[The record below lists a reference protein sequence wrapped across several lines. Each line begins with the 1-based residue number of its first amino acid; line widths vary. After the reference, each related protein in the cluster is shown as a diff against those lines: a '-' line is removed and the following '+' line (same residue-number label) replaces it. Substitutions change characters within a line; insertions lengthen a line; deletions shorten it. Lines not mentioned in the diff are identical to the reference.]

1 MNLRK
6 LAFLLLPIAM
16 LAFCVT
22 GCSLSAPEASP
33 RNLTFAPLEFD
44 VPEIAREKRENGLQL
59 YLKPDHE
66 LPLVRI
72 TAMLGVGAI
81 VEPPEKTGLAAVYAS
96 LLRQGGA
103 GELDP
108 DEMDET
114 LERMAADFSADADT
128 YAVTLEMSLRAE
140 DLDRGLGILSQVL
153 RRPRFD
159 SARLEIIKRRMQEE
173 IRRRNDDPAQLSRH
187 ILYRALYGEHP
198 LGLRP
203 EVETVNAVERVDL
216 VELHRRYSHPNN
228 LQIGI
233 SGDFDPLLLE
243 GLVARHFDNWPAGSV
258 AQLPIPPLGQTPA
271 PAIWVASKE
280 LSQTTILLGEIGLTK
295 DNPDQYAVRVMN
307 YLLGGGGFNSRLM
320 RKIRSDRGLAY
331 SVYSYYQVGRRLP
344 GPFVAG
350 CETRP
355 DAVDEVIELM
365 QQTMEEM
372 RSDPVSQQDLK
383 LAKESLINSFVF
395 TFEDQHDVV
404 AMTMRLDYYDYPAD
418 YLSGYR
424 DRIAAV
430 TRADVMRVARRYL
443 DPERQALVL
452 VGDIDADDPALRRFE
467 KPVRVF
473 DLE

>member
-1 MNLRK
+1 MILRK
-6 LAFLLLPIAM
+6 LAFLLLPTAM
-16 LAFCVT
+16 LAFYLT
-22 GCSLSAPEASP
+22 GCSLSGPEVSP
-33 RNLTFAPLEFD
+33 RDLTFAPLEFD
-44 VPEIAREKRENGLQL
+44 VPEVVRQKRENGVQL
-59 YLKPDHE
+59 YLNPDHE

-81 VEPPEKTGLAAVYAS
+81 VEPPQKTGLAEIYAS
-96 LLRQGGA
+96 LLRQGGTN
-103 GELDP
+103 DFTP
-108 DEMDET
+108 DEIDET
-114 LERMAADFSADADT
+114 LEQMAVNFSANADT
-128 YAVTLEMSLRAE
+128 YAVTLEMSMRAE
-140 DLDRGLGILSQVL
+140 DLDHGLKILSQVL
-153 RRPRFD
+153 RHPRFD
-159 SARLEIIKRRMQEE
+159 SARFEIVKRRMQEK

-203 EVETVNAVERVDL
+203 EVETINAVERADL
-216 VELHRRYSHPNN
+216 VELHREYSHPNN

-233 SGDFDPLLLE
+233 SGDFDPQQLE
-243 GLVARHFDNWPAGSV
+243 RLMARHFDDWPAGAV
-258 AQLPIPPLGQTPA
+258 TQLTIPPLGQTPA
-271 PAIWVASKE
+271 PATWVASKE
-280 LSQTTILLGEIGLTK
+280 LSQTTILMGEIGLTK

-344 GPFVAG
+344 GLFIAG

-355 DAVDEVIELM
+355 DAVEEVIELM
-365 QQTMEEM
+365 RQTMEEM
-372 RSDPVSQQDLK
+372 RNDPVTPQDLK

-430 TRADVMRVARRYL
+430 TREDVMRVARRYL

-452 VGDIDADDPALRRFE
+452 VGDIDADDFALRRFQ
-467 KPVRVF
+467 KPVQVF